1 MTKRG
6 EEGRGGGLADDQE
19 TIVGIVNIT
28 RKTAQFQPGCLET
41 IHSLIDLLMERRAI
55 FELIFIPGREKGIF
69 SLLDFYQEFWNIF
82 HIENF
87 RRYRTFKACSWFD
100 DDKLNEIL
108 VVLEKKL
115 NLLSYIETIFIRKTF
130 DY

>member
-41 IHSLIDLLMERRAI
+41 IHSLTDLLIERRAI
-55 FELIFIPGREKGIF
+55 FELIFIPGRKKEFFPFSIFTRDFGIF
-69 SLLDFYQEFWNIF
+69 SI
-82 HIENF
+82 
-87 RRYRTFKACSWFD
+87 
-100 DDKLNEIL
+100 
-108 VVLEKKL
+108 
-115 NLLSYIETIFIRKTF
+115 
-130 DY
+130 